1 VSLPAAA
8 LVTLAFYGISE
19 VVPLL
24 YSVVAAMVI
33 PLALLV
39 AAAARADVEGHRSPL
54 RGRVAGWLGD
64 TSFAFYLLHIL
75 VLYGAGNMSPSGFG
89 VAAALAVMVSAYLVT
104 LGLAS
109 LLHIGVERPMM
120 RRFARSRQPAAGP
133 QPAAVAAAS
142 PATEP
147 MPVATGDGTRVT

>member
-1 VSLPAAA
+1 M
-8 LVTLAFYGISE
+8 

-54 RGRVAGWLGD
+54 RGRFSGWLGD

-75 VLYGAGNMSPSGFG
+75 VLYGASNMSPNGFG
-89 VAAALAVMVSAYLVT
+89 VAAALAVMIGAYLVT

-120 RRFARSRQPAAGP
+120 RRFAKARKPAAAP
-133 QPAAVAAAS
+133 RPAAAATAS
-142 PATEP
+142 PALEP
-147 MPVATGDGTRVT
+147 TPIATGDGTRVT